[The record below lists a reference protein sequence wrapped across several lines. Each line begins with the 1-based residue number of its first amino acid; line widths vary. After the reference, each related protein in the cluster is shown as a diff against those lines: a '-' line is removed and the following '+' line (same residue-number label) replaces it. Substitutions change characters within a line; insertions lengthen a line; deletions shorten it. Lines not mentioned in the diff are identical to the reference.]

1 MWHAAC
7 LPDRLPDRY
16 ALTLFLRS
24 ICLTKLDVLDTKLD
38 VLDTLATIKIGVR
51 YVCKGQTLDSIP
63 AAQCDLE
70 ACEVEYIEVPGWQT
84 NIEVRVYL

>member
-16 ALTLFLRS
+16 ALTLVLRS
-24 ICLTKLDVLDTKLD
+24 ICLTKLD